1 MDNVPGIDVLDFLPE
16 FLDGLF
22 DMLSDPNRLHIV
34 VYLMDGKQ
42 TVTNI
47 TEHIGMS
54 QSAVSHQLRILRNA
68 HILKATKIG
77 KCVYYSINDEHVETI
92 VNNGLI
98 HMGHEE

>member
-1 MDNVPGIDVLDFLPE
+1 MEESVKLERLANM
-16 FLDGLF
+16 F

-42 TVTNI
+42 TVSNI